1 MSVRV
6 TYPSHGSHTHTHTHT
21 HTGKEVELT
30 DGQMML
36 MESVLWRDVIHK
48 IVEAKN
54 KSHLMFYMKAWF
66 TTVVWELTETST

>member
-1 MSVRV
+1 
-6 TYPSHGSHTHTHTHT
+6 
-21 HTGKEVELT
+21 
-30 DGQMML
+30 MML

-66 TTVVWELTETST
+66 TTVVWELTETSM